1 MYGLIDLLAE
11 RKVRDG
17 RSNVG
22 DGMCLGVLVSCLGET
37 RNTWLNL
44 TKFPRNSP
52 FGQKEL
58 GTT

>member
-1 MYGLIDLLAE
+1 MAG
-11 RKVRDG
+11 VMW
-17 RSNVG
+17 
-22 DGMCLGVLVSCLGET
+22 GMVCAVECLGVLVSCLGET
-37 RNTWLNL
+37 RNTCLNL